1 MRNNHLAG
9 RDIAIVA
16 YGETRIER
24 RSGKTTF
31 EFAADAM
38 EQILERAGL
47 KPADIDG
54 FATNVA
60 HSESA
65 NQYATAYLCDALGIS
80 PRFMQVS
87 DHGGGAGL
95 AGVSRAAMAIQAGQ
109 CDIALVLGADAP
121 TTQWNGKNLGFRPE
135 FWDPVGIQGPPGAF
149 GLLMHRYMAQYDL
162 KPEALGKLA
171 VAQRAGA
178 VLNPNA
184 LETLRKPI
192 AVADY
197 LASRIVSSP
206 LRLLDSVMFAD
217 GGAGV
222 LLMSTERARAMG
234 FTNIVHPVAYS
245 EIVGFNNRQ
254 AQPDITE
261 TGFSVVGPEVLAMAG
276 LTPREIRM
284 FHPYDDFL
292 IAVMLQLEQIGF
304 CQRGS
309 GSDFL
314 LATDVTHA
322 GALPIN
328 TGGGQI
334 SCGQIGLASGLTN
347 LVEAV
352 RQMFGEASARQ
363 VADPHNALVTG
374 IGIIPYGGNW
384 SVSTALVLEQGR

>member
-1 MRNNHLAG
+1 MRANHLKA

-24 RSGKTTF
+24 RSGRTTF
-31 EFAADAM
+31 DFASEAL
-38 EQILERAGL
+38 EQILARTGL
-47 KPADIDG
+47 APADIDG
-54 FATNVA
+54 LATNVA

-65 NQYATAYLCDALGIS
+65 NQYASVYLCDALGLS
-80 PRFMQVS
+80 PRFLQVS

-95 AGVSRAAMAIQAGQ
+95 AGVSRAAMALQAGQ
-109 CDIALVLGADAP
+109 CEIALVLGADAP

-135 FWDPVGIQGPPGAF
+135 FWDPTGIQGPPGAF
-149 GLLMHRYMAQYDL
+149 GLLMHRYMHQYGL

-178 VLNPNA
+178 VLNDNA
-184 LETLRKPI
+184 LEALRKPI
-192 AVADY
+192 TVEDY
-197 LASRIVSSP
+197 LNSRLVSSP

-222 LLMSTERARAMG
+222 LMMTTERARAMG
-234 FTNIVHPVAYS
+234 FTKLAHPVAYS

-261 TGFSVVGPEVLAMAG
+261 TGFSVVGPEALAMAG
-276 LTPREIRM
+276 LKPADIRM
-284 FHPYDDFL
+284 LHPYDDFL
-292 IAVMLQLEQIGF
+292 IAVMLQLEQTGF
-304 CQRGS
+304 CKRGE

-314 LATDVTHA
+314 LETDVTFS
-322 GALPIN
+322 GKLPIN

-334 SCGQIGLASGLTN
+334 SAGQIGLASGLTN

-352 RQMFGEASARQ
+352 RQMFGEAGARQ
-363 VADPHNALVTG
+363 VSDPHNALITG
-374 IGIIPYGGNW
+374 IGVIPYGGNW
-384 SVSTALVLEQGR
+384 SVSTALVLEQGS